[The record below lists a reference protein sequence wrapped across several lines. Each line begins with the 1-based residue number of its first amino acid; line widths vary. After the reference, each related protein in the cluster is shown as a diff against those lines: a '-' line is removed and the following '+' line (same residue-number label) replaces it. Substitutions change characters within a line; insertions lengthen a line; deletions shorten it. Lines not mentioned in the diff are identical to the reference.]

1 LSRLLHITGFSSRTG
16 ITKLSSLWSAGL
28 QCVTAAPEPSH
39 AFDALVQRT
48 YPHVRPNASLR
59 CHSSSTVTMARQS
72 RPAQRHGIN
81 HAVANGRNAHQHAM
95 RGTAVAQTSKEN
107 VPHVHADGAVC
118 DAIRRS
124 NCECCKVW
132 NSNHGHARDCP
143 VAPQYRTATRT
154 SRTSMA
160 AEGIDHALP
169 SVESSGP
176 SAPHSSCALPCLQA
190 NREQST
196 TAHECGGR
204 SMCRR
209 SMRASDHTLHPSGKW
224 GQAFRLESAS
234 IIWGKKIM

>member
-1 LSRLLHITGFSSRTG
+1 MVGRV
-16 ITKLSSLWSAGL
+16 AV

-72 RPAQRHGIN
+72 RPAQSHGTNHTVAKGRH
-81 HAVANGRNAHQHAM
+81 ARQHAM

-160 AEGIDHALP
+160 AEGIAHALP

-176 SAPHSSCALPCLQA
+176 SPPYSSVPALPASHRDGQPHTMRWAHHVPAACVQA
-190 NREQST
+190 IIHCTPLAS
-196 TAHECGGR
+196 GGR
-204 SMCRR
+204 PSGSNQRR
-209 SMRASDHTLHPSGKW
+209 SFGER
-224 GQAFRLESAS
+224 R
-234 IIWGKKIM
+234 